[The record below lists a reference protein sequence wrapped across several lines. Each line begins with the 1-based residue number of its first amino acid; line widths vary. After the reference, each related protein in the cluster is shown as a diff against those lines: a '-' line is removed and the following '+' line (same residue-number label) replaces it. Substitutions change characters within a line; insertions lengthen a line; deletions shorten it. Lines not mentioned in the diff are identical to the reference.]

1 MFRHASQ
8 RKVCPCVVHA
18 LECTY
23 NHHMRTSQRA
33 KKRHAR
39 TVQTH
44 THTTGKSYCD
54 KGLELVD
61 GCPQGWA
68 CAGGRGVDKT
78 PCTASAGSFCP
89 AGVCA
94 RAGWRCICMHVTMLL
109 PLKCTMCLCVRRHAH
124 DEAPYQQGRAM
135 EVACPARVPSCVR
148 ASKQTKWPASLSP
161 AGSFRGLL
169 RRVPRPATLYKSA
182 LPTTTARAVMWP
194 RHIVRVHQEISAP
207 RAPRTS
213 GAKHAQLFCAVLV
226 DTLPPLSARNS
237 PLLLQSLLRQR
248 HHHRQQTLG
257 TARMKAARRCC

>member
-1 MFRHASQ
+1 M
-8 RKVCPCVVHA
+8 
-18 LECTY
+18 
-23 NHHMRTSQRA
+23 
-33 KKRHAR
+33 
-39 TVQTH
+39 
-44 THTTGKSYCD
+44 
-54 KGLELVD
+54 D
-61 GCPQGWA
+61 GCPQGWV

-89 AGVCA
+89 AGVCVG
-94 RAGWRCICMHVTMLL
+94 AGWRCICMHVTMLL
-109 PLKCTMCLCVRRHAH
+109 PLKCAMCLCVRRHAH

-237 PLLLQSLLRQR
+237 PLLLQSPLRQR